1 MTDKTKQMSTLI
13 SGAALIIS
21 IASYRDSREARRQAD
36 YARRPVLQISSLRL
50 TATPVF
56 GQKLR
61 LELDLHNFG
70 QSIGKDVELTYEY
83 FVDTRGSRTAK
94 QDSVNGALFGVGNVA
109 PGSSRLIALTQ
120 GNALYKP
127 DRGSS
132 EGTLLVYGWLRYRL
146 DEGQGLLEEPYCF
159 VTELAQAA
167 ASPTT
172 PLYSCDSGFDS
183 DLRNMPGGAQ
193 LAPSPRAV
201 PGGTFGR

>member
-1 MTDKTKQMSTLI
+1 MTDKTKLISTVI

-36 YARRPVLQISSLRL
+36 NARRPVLQISSLRL
-50 TATPVF
+50 TAKPAF

-61 LELDLHNFG
+61 LELDLHTFG
-70 QSIGKDVELTYEY
+70 QSIGKDVEFTYEY
-83 FVDTRGSRTAK
+83 FVDTRGSRTVK
-94 QDSVNGALFGVGNVA
+94 RDSISGALFGVGNVA

-127 DRGSS
+127 DRASS

-146 DEGQGLLEEPYCF
+146 EEGQALLEEPYCF

-167 ASPTT
+167 VSPTT
-172 PLYSCDSGFDS
+172 TLYSCDSAFDS
-183 DLRNMPGGAQ
+183 DLRNIPGGAEP
-193 LAPSPRAV
+193 APSPRAV
-201 PGGTFGR
+201 PGGRLGR